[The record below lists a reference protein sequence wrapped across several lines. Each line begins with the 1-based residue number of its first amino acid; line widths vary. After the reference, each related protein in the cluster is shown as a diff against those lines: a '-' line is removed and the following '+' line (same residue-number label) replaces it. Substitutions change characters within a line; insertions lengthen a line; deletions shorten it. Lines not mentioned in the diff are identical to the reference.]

1 MESAHYRRCGVPAGP
16 HGGTVPAGAA
26 EAGARPEAVRFGPF
40 SYRFER
46 GELREGETLSGFVE
60 ASVRGAVEYRRV
72 QDAFQA
78 RGEAA
83 WQAYQ
88 RDGVSRSANDV
99 LAELQARLDR
109 RRKQLRPHSTP

>member
-1 MESAHYRRCGVPAGP
+1 MHYKATMKTAILPQVRVA
-16 HGGTVPAGAA
+16 
-26 EAGARPEAVRFGPF
+26 PELREQLEEV
-40 SYRFER
+40 
-46 GELREGETLSGFVE
+46 LREGETLSGFVE

-109 RRKQLRPHSTP
+109 RRKQLKPHSTP

>member
-1 MESAHYRRCGVPAGP
+1 MHYKATMKTAVLPQVRV
-16 HGGTVPAGAA
+16 T
-26 EAGARPEAVRFGPF
+26 PELREQLEEV
-40 SYRFER
+40 
-46 GELREGETLSGFVE
+46 LREGETLSGFVE

-109 RRKQLRPHSTP
+109 RRNQLKPRSTP